1 MKKDKAILIVGGGL
15 AGLTAAIH
23 LSKIGL
29 KVILIEK
36 NEFPKHKVC
45 GEYISNEVL
54 SYLNWLNVDCED
66 LKPTHFTRFQFSFLD
81 GKTLDNNL
89 PLGGFGV
96 SRYLLDDFL
105 CKKAIENGCEI
116 IQDSVESISFS
127 ENQFT
132 LTTAENAVFK
142 SEILIGA
149 FGKRSNIDQK
159 LERAFIHKKAPWL
172 AVKAHYSGVF
182 PNDLVGL
189 YHFEGGYCGV
199 SKVENERINI
209 CYLAD
214 YKTFKQYKNIE
225 EYQMNVVSKNP
236 YLKSILNNCVQ
247 LFEKP
252 LTISQIS
259 FDKKKAVENH
269 ILMIGDTAGL
279 IHPLCG
285 NGMAMA
291 IHSAKIVSELIGNY
305 FNNEIKSR
313 QELETKYQKDWNRN
327 FKNRLRMG
335 RLLAAVLQKQKLAA
349 LIMRIIIKFP
359 FLLAVII
366 RQTHGKPIYI
376 DPKC

>member
-1 MKKDKAILIVGGGL
+1 MEKEKAILIVGGGL

-54 SYLNWLNVDCED
+54 SYLNWLDVDCED
-66 LKPTHFTRFQFSFLD
+66 LKPTHLTKFQFSFLD
-81 GKTLDNNL
+81 DKILDSDL

-96 SRYLLDDFL
+96 SRYLLDEFL

-116 IQDSVESISFS
+116 IPDSVENISFS

-132 LTTAENAVFK
+132 VTTAKNAVLK

-159 LERAFIHKKAPWL
+159 LGRDFIHKKAPWL

-189 YHFEGGYCGV
+189 HHFKGGYCGV

-225 EYQMNVVSKNP
+225 EYQMNVISKNP
-236 YLKSILNNCVQ
+236 HLKSILDNCLP

-291 IHSAKIVSELIGNY
+291 IHSAKIVSELIGEY
-305 FNNEIKSR
+305 FNHKIKSR
-313 QELETKYQKDWNRN
+313 LELETKYQNEWNRN
-327 FKNRLRMG
+327 FSNRLKMG
-335 RLLAAVLQKQKLAA
+335 RLLAAVLQRQKLAA

-359 FLLAVII
+359 FLLSII
-366 RQTHGKPIYI
+366 IKHTHGKPINI
-376 DPKC
+376 HPKC